1 MDLLVLIDELD
12 EALRMAKRFGFG
24 ADARVDRAEITDLL
38 ERMRAAVP
46 AELNQSRWIAGER
59 EEAVVEA
66 KLEAERIIK
75 DARAEQARQLAK
87 SDLLREAEREA
98 ETTIE
103 TALTQEREIRLR
115 AEAYVD
121 ATLNALEINLGKL
134 TAAVARARERL
145 GGKRADLSTAGD
157 EQAQVGKPA

>member
-1 MDLLVLIDELD
+1 V
-12 EALRMAKRFGFG
+12 
-24 ADARVDRAEITDLL
+24 RVDKAELTDLL

-46 AELNQSRWIAGER
+46 GELNQARGIAGER

-75 DARAEQARQLAK
+75 EARAEQARLIAK
-87 SDLLREAEREA
+87 SGVLREAERGA
-98 ETTIE
+98 ETIIE
-103 TALTQEREIRLR
+103 TARTQEREIRLG

-121 ATLNALEINLGKL
+121 ATLNALEVNLGKL

-145 GGKRADLSTAGD
+145 GHKPADLGSAQRD
-157 EQAQVGKPA
+157 QAQLGRPG